1 MNPHKH
7 KSPMVCIV
15 RTLSNNVLVFDL
27 GGGTLDASLL
37 YMSKKVVNV
46 QGTSGD
52 DHLGG
57 SDFDLV
63 IYQILLSKC
72 RLSDDIQSSPELIL
86 HAERLKID
94 LSSMNEVQYSCPSGT
109 EITITRSEFE
119 LS

>member
-1 MNPHKH
+1 MD
-7 KSPMVCIV
+7 CIGQI
-15 RTLSNNVLVFDL
+15 LSKNVLVYDL

-63 IYQILLSKC
+63 VFNMLMSKC
-72 RLSDDIQSSPELIL
+72 ALEGDVWSHSDLMLQAEQVKIQLSTITEVVSACPNDDS
-86 HAERLKID
+86 K
-94 LSSMNEVQYSCPSGT
+94 V
-109 EITITRSEFE
+109 TITRAEFD
-119 LS
+119 LW